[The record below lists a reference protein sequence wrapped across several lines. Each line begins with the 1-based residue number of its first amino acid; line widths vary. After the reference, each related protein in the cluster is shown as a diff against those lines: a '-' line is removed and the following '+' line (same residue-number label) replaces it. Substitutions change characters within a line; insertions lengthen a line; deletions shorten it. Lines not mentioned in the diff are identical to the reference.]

1 MNLGA
6 GHYQSPC
13 CRWDGEVFGDEVF
26 FVCHGD
32 RVQSLQEVNQEV
44 MRLCAVGEGFR
55 MGSTGR
61 VFACDQVKMMI
72 HRFAGTLNSSPP
84 HTGRSPIADLQ
95 NRLRKTS
102 RDLGISIIKVIYDL
116 PGLAFGLVD
125 LLPLPMD
132 LWHYN
137 RLSLRLSLL
146 SAWCRIN

>member
-26 FVCHGD
+26 FFVCD

-44 MRLCAVGEGFR
+44 MRLCAVGEGSQ

-72 HRFAGTLNSSPP
+72 HRFAGTLDSSPP
-84 HTGRSPIADLQ
+84 HTGRSLIADLQ
-95 NRLRKTS
+95 NRL
-102 RDLGISIIKVIYDL
+102 
-116 PGLAFGLVD
+116 
-125 LLPLPMD
+125 
-132 LWHYN
+132 
-137 RLSLRLSLL
+137 
-146 SAWCRIN
+146 